1 MNMLRLIAGLLVFF
15 GMIFVFQNCSDP
27 VLAPSNASVIQ
38 GRIVDSI
45 SLRPVEGALVSSI
58 SFPESATTDAQ
69 GQFSL
74 EINLTDS
81 STILVR
87 LTITKSGFEASAVT
101 VAIKQGEVST
111 VPETPITQIN
121 ASTGASGFASN
132 VVLVDIQASSIFV
145 KGSGANET
153 SNLVFEVRDSTGTPI
168 DLAHQEKVCFLVA
181 SGPNGGEFVA
191 PDSILTDNNGRVR
204 TAVNSGTIAG
214 TVQIIAEVIGRTVF
228 SEPIPIA
235 ITGWLP
241 DAAHFSVVSDQ
252 LNFAGYNIFGLTNMI
267 TAFVGDKFSNP
278 VPPNT
283 AVQFQSTGGIVAGSS
298 VTDNL
303 GRSSVTL
310 LSASPQPSGIN
321 FGALRVL
328 NPASLPAYFNEPG
341 FALLTAQSVDENQ
354 QFIYAETVVL
364 FSGRTQISAV
374 SPTTFNLGP
383 DQFLDF
389 TFTVSDQNRN
399 PLVAGTQIVVSS
411 NNGDVT
417 GDNQVILD
425 DTQSRGET
433 FFAFRLSNSKPD
445 EIEGTSTTV
454 SITVSSPNGDA
465 SFDIFGTMTRI

>member
-1 MNMLRLIAGLLVFF
+1 
-15 GMIFVFQNCSDP
+15 MIFLFEHCSDP

-45 SLRPVEGALVSSI
+45 SLRPVDGALVSSI
-58 SFPESATTDAQ
+58 SFPESATTDAE

-81 STILVR
+81 STILVG
-87 LTITKSGFEASAVT
+87 LKITKSGFEATSVT
-101 VAIKQGEVST
+101 VAIKQGQVST
-111 VPETPITQIN
+111 VPETAIKQIN

-132 VVLVDIQASSIFV
+132 VVLVDIQNNSIFV

-153 SNLVFEVRDSTGTPI
+153 SNLVFEVRDSTGTPV

-204 TAVNSGTIAG
+204 TTVNSGTISG
-214 TVQIIAEVIGRTVF
+214 TVQVIAEVIGRTVF

-235 ITGWLP
+235 ISGWLP
-241 DAAHFSVVSDQ
+241 DADHFSAVPEK
-252 LNFAGYNIFGLTNMI
+252 LNFPGFNIFGLTNTM

-283 AVQFQSTGGIVAGSS
+283 AVQFQSTGGIIAGSS

-303 GRSSVTL
+303 GRSNVTL

-321 FGALRVL
+321 FGALRRI
-328 NPASLPAYFNEPG
+328 NPASLPAYFSELG
-341 FALLTAQSVDENQ
+341 FALVTAQTVNENQ
-354 QFIYAETVVL
+354 QFIYAETIVL
-364 FSGRTQISAV
+364 FSGRTQITDV
-374 SPTTFNLGP
+374 NPTSFNLGP

-389 TFTVSDQNRN
+389 TFKVSDQNRN
-399 PLVAGTQIVVSS
+399 PLSAGTQVTVSS
-411 NNGDVT
+411 NNGTVT
-417 GDNQVILD
+417 GDNQVTLE
-425 DTQSRGET
+425 DTQSRGDT
-433 FFAFRLSNSKPD
+433 FFSFRLTNSKPD

-454 SITVSSPNGDA
+454 SIAVTSPNGNA
-465 SFDIFGTMTRI
+465 TFDIFGIMTRL